1 VSQPVRIRVDRSL
14 CVGSGTCV
22 GTDPARFRME
32 EGRAAAVDDEHDLD
46 DDLID
51 AIDGCPVAAIT
62 AHDPATDEVI
72 R

>member
-1 VSQPVRIRVDRSL
+1 MSSLVRVRVDRSL

-22 GTDPARFRME
+22 GTDPARFRMDD
-32 EGRAAAVDDEHDLD
+32 GRAAATDGEHDLD
-46 DDLID
+46 GDLID

-62 AHDPATDEVI
+62 AHDSVSGEVV

>member
-1 VSQPVRIRVDRSL
+1 MSSPVHIRVDRSL

-32 EGRAAAVDDEHDLD
+32 DGRATATDGEHDLD

-62 AHDPATDEVI
+62 AHDPATDELV